1 MRKRKLLAIA
11 MSVMCTAALM
21 TGCGSSN
28 GASSSD
34 AGSGSDSGSASQPI
48 SVVSREDGS
57 GTRGA
62 FVELTGVEEKDAD
75 GNKTDNTT
83 ADAIISNSTE
93 IMMTTV
99 SGDEYAI
106 G

>member
-1 MRKRKLLAIA
+1 MRKRKLFAIA

-34 AGSGSDSGSASQPI
+34 AGSGADTGSTSQLI

-62 FVELTGVEEKDAD
+62 FVELTGVEERMRM
-75 GNKTDNTT
+75 
-83 ADAIISNSTE
+83 AIRQTIQQQMRSSL
-93 IMMTTV
+93 TV
-99 SGDEYAI
+99 QRS
-106 G
+106 